1 MSTMIP
7 FGEVLEAIDT
17 LSLDEQES
25 LITIVQ
31 RRLAVRTR
39 QQLLADIQAARV
51 EFDQGYC
58 QPTSIQTWLPSPLHS
73 AWGKSPA

>member
-1 MSTMIP
+1 MSTALP

-39 QQLLADIQAARV
+39 QQLLADIQAARI
-51 EFDQGYC
+51 EFDQGHC
-58 QPTSIQTWLPSPLHS
+58 QPTSVDALMEDILS
-73 AWGKSPA
+73 